1 MAPVSLSR
9 MGQGRRQ
16 LGFTLI
22 EVIIV
27 VVIVGILTAI
37 ALPGYQETMRK
48 GRRADGKSALMDAA
62 NRQERL
68 MLDRSRYTNNMIEL
82 GYGTDPMIS
91 EEGWYSIDRYATTDC
106 PLATTGTPPANITCY
121 ALRATP
127 VAGEAQAGDTR
138 CTTLTLD
145 NTGAKSSTGTLP
157 PEECW

>member
-1 MAPVSLSR
+1 MIAPVSL
-9 MGQGRRQ
+9 GRVRPSARQ
-16 LGFTLI
+16 SGFTLI

-68 MLDRSRYTNNMIEL
+68 MLDRSRYTADMTEL
-82 GYGTDPMIS
+82 GYGADPMIS
-91 EEGWYSIDRYATTDC
+91 EEGWYSIDRYATTAC
-106 PLATTGTPPANITCY
+106 PVANLTCY

-127 VAGEAQAGDTR
+127 VAGGAQAGDAR

-145 NTGAKSSTGTLP
+145 NTGAKSSTGTLS